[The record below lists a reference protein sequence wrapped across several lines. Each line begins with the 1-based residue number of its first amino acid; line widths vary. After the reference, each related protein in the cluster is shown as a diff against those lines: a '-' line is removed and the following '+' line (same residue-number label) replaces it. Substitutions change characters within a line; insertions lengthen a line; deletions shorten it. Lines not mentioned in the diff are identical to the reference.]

1 MNRYYDEIME
11 LIGADEFKALIK
23 KWDILSANMKSD
35 SRGVHRLL
43 PNLLWVGNSGIGR
56 TKLLTLMSSYL
67 SSKGNLLDF
76 YGDIKFFEF
85 LFSYIPKD
93 QTFTELQRLE
103 DELAAARGFRNEFR
117 GVLLVDIN
125 PWVKHYEELYF
136 VSFMEYLAAHSDKWL
151 IVLSVSEQP
160 EDKLQ
165 NLEAFLSMYLRLDK
179 IALSL
184 PKTED
189 LYRFVTDMLGAYGL
203 TLDQSAGQLLMGTI
217 NELRESAYFDGFK
230 TIEMLCQDVAY
241 EHFSSSNASQAVLTE
256 GDLSAFAPGSNYV
269 KKAIKNSEK
278 TRKIGFGR
286 GEE

>member
-1 MNRYYDEIME
+1 MNRNYDEIME
-11 LIGADEFKALIK
+11 LIGADEFKALIG
-23 KWDILSANMKSD
+23 KWDVLSSNIKNNARKMP
-35 SRGVHRLL
+35 RLL

-56 TKLLTLMSSYL
+56 TKLMSLMSAYL
-67 SSKGNLLDF
+67 ASKGNLLDF
-76 YGDIKFFEF
+76 YGDVKFFEF
-85 LFSYIPKD
+85 LLSYIPKD
-93 QTFTELQRLE
+93 QPFTELQRLE

-117 GVLLVDIN
+117 GVILVDID

-136 VSFMEYLAAHSDKWL
+136 VSFMEYLSAHSDKWL

-179 IALSL
+179 ITLSM

-189 LYRFVTDMLGAYGL
+189 LYRFVTDALDEHGL
-203 TLDQSAGQLLMGTI
+203 TLDQSACQLLMGTI
-217 NELRESAYFDGFK
+217 NELRESPYFDGFK
-230 TIEMLCQDVAY
+230 TIKMLCQDIIY
-241 EHFSSSNASQAVLTE
+241 EHFSSADASRTTLTE
-256 GDLSAFAPGSNYV
+256 KELSAFAPGSNYV